1 MQRLLWAV
9 LLSLFVV
16 ASILADT
23 PPSYSEILRQEH
35 AKFIEQVQ
43 NPHNNNE
50 ESSWSVSKH
59 GKTIAVLG
67 LNLFALN
74 VSFYLTQN
82 LTLKKLYS
90 VEAQKLVS
98 NINSYI

>member
-1 MQRLLWAV
+1 MQRLLCTV

-35 AKFIEQVQ
+35 AKFIQQAQ
-43 NPHNNNE
+43 NPHNNE
-50 ESSWSVSKH
+50 ESWSVSKY

-67 LNLFALN
+67 LNLYALN
-74 VSFYLTQN
+74 VSFDLTQHN
-82 LTLKKLYS
+82 F
-90 VEAQKLVS
+90 
-98 NINSYI
+98 